1 MNSVTIIS
9 MDKFIFDEGITM
21 TALEKYTSTDFSSH
35 LNQPFKL
42 QVEALPPILLQLRAV
57 RKVSTTESEQDYP
70 TTNQFV
76 VVFNGPLRP
85 LLPKQIYCLE
95 HPTMGKIKLLL
106 FAMGPS
112 GSSMQYQATLVA

>member
-1 MNSVTIIS
+1 
-9 MDKFIFDEGITM
+9 M
-21 TALEKYTSTDFSSH
+21 TALEKYTSLDFSSH

-42 QVEALPPILLQLRAV
+42 QVEALPPMLLQLRAV
-57 RKVSTTESEQDYP
+57 RKVSALESERDHS

-95 HPTMGKIKLLL
+95 HPTMGKIKLL
-106 FAMGPS
+106 FVAMGPS
-112 GSSMQYQATLVA
+112 GSSMQYQGTLVA